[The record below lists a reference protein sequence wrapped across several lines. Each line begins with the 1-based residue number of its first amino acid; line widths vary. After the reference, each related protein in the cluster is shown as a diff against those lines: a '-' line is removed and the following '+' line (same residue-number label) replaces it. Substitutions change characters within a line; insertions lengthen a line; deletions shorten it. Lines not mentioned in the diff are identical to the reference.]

1 MEPGTRSGAPSG
13 CLIVRKKEDRVPGS
27 STSPKLYES
36 KKMMKRPKV
45 VVDSTDSESCDDE
58 LPMPPASRLGPETIR
73 VCTGLTALQRRQ
85 ERGGIDISRKRERV
99 EQLGCNGDGML
110 EENNGSEGREM
121 KRNKLDVFDFNEYD
135 GTSAEMMRM
144 RHFDN
149 NKVDLGG
156 RRRFM
161 GGMHAARS
169 GIHREFESGSS
180 RNVVNKRKNSY
191 NNRESG
197 LYLGDNVDHSR
208 LKTNIDGAKRPAPLL
223 RDKLNSDESVR
234 VQGKNGVLKVMVN
247 KKKAGKL
254 LEHSDHHK
262 HVKSR
267 HSLRTERTSKRN
279 AHICPSSHLET
290 KPVEEH
296 CLLARPKK
304 KQIASRKQLSCMDSK
319 GGEQNSDNSDMSPS
333 LGVKNSE
340 VRKSSKKIISEDEQS
355 PKHEK
360 LPTTNTKEV
369 KVKRGSGTEKQKLR
383 EQIREMLLN
392 AGWTIDYRPRR
403 NRDYLDAVYI
413 HPGGTAYWSIIKAYD
428 ALQKQLNDDD
438 HEAKPK
444 GEASSFAP
452 ITNDVLSQLTR
463 NTRKKMEKDLKN
475 KERDDSESDSGEELH
490 ITRSSGRKRCK
501 NDMDSDSN
509 DEKLSSFLKQGS
521 KSRKTRMTE
530 NAVTHHSS
538 GGTEK
543 SLSGNEPHLLHGRK
557 SRRHGRCTLLVR
569 NSNKGTNSE
578 FGDFVPYTGKR
589 TVLSWL
595 IDSGVVQL
603 SQKVQY
609 CKRKRVLLEGWITRD
624 GIHCVCCSKIL
635 TVSKFEQH
643 AGSKLHQ
650 PYQNIFLKSG
660 VSLLQC
666 QIDAWNRQE
675 NYEKI
680 SFHSVDIDGDDPN
693 DDTCGICGDGGDLI
707 CCDGCPSTFH
717 QNCLD
722 IQMLPPGEWH
732 CLNCTCKFC
741 GIASVTINKEDEPA
755 AYALH
760 TCALCEKKY
769 HNSCTKEVDAV
780 HTNPNM
786 SGTYFCGKDC
796 KELFEHLKKY
806 LSTKYELDAG
816 FTWSLIH
823 RTDEDSEAASRGVTQ
838 GVECNS
844 KLAVALTVM
853 DECFLPVIDRRSG
866 INLIHN
872 VLYNSGSNFN
882 RLNYNGFYTAILER
896 GDEIISA
903 ASIRFHGT
911 KLAEMPFIGTRHIY
925 RHQGMCRRLFS
936 AIELALCSL
945 KVEKLVIP
953 AISELIQTW
962 TTVFGFTRLEE
973 SLRQEMKSLNMLV
986 FPGID
991 MLQKLLMQEGKL
1003 DGNTTT
1009 ADGVL
1014 ATGAKRKVFNK
1025 PKMAGRLDVDFPA
1038 VHNPHGSDAASSNPA
1053 NEINNEC
1060 SAASQELNTQV
1071 LVDGTVCSKYC
1082 SEERLSDDSVSDKCV
1097 PSSSTSHGVLET
1109 DNKIAAGSPVN
1120 DKLHSSPKCQI
1131 SSQNEKSVTGPPLDA
1146 TDCHEIP
1153 FLGQE
1158 TACSG
1163 PGSTEDLVEPVS
1175 DRKCQMAA
1183 DINCDRVAE
1192 NALSSKEVGMNDAF
1206 DEVLEACPS
1215 VNLSQDKI
1223 TKENNENIDVSGSVL
1238 GHAGD
1243 SFLQVRSDLNCDT
1256 APEGKKNLHLGTGV
1270 ASNKIHVDETGL
1282 NASGHSSE
1290 TDPV

>member
-1 MEPGTRSGAPSG
+1 
-13 CLIVRKKEDRVPGS
+13 
-27 STSPKLYES
+27 
-36 KKMMKRPKV
+36 MMKRSKV
-45 VVDSTDSESCDDE
+45 VVDSSDSESSDDE
-58 LPMPPASRLGPETIR
+58 LPIPPAARLGPETIR
-73 VCTGLTALQRRQ
+73 VCTGLTALQRRH
-85 ERGGIDISRKRERV
+85 ERGGGIEISGKRERV
-99 EQLGCNGDGML
+99 EQLGRNGDGML
-110 EENNGSEGREM
+110 EENNGLEGKEM

-135 GTSAEMMRM
+135 VMSAEIMRM

-149 NKVDLGG
+149 NDVDFGG

-169 GIHREFESGSS
+169 GIHTEFESGSS
-180 RNVVNKRKNSY
+180 RNIVNKRNYSY
-191 NNRESG
+191 NDRASG
-197 LYLGDNVDHSR
+197 LYLGDSVDHGR
-208 LKTNIDGAKRPAPLL
+208 LKMNSDGAKRPAPLL
-223 RDKLNSDESVR
+223 RGKLNSDESVKI
-234 VQGKNGVLKVMVN
+234 QGENGVLKVMVN
-247 KKKAGKL
+247 KKKVGKL

-262 HVKSR
+262 YVESR

-290 KPVEEH
+290 KPVEKH
-296 CLLARPKK
+296 CLLARPNK
-304 KQIASRKQLSCMDSK
+304 KQKAARKQLSSMDSK
-319 GGEQNSDNSDMSPS
+319 GGERNSDNSDISPC
-333 LGVKNSE
+333 LGIKNSE

-360 LPTTNTKEV
+360 LPTTKTKEV
-369 KVKRGSGTEKQKLR
+369 KVKCGSVTEKQKLR

-392 AGWTIDYRPRR
+392 SGWTIDYRPRR

-444 GEASSFAP
+444 GETSSFAP
-452 ITNDVLSQLTR
+452 IANDVLSQLTR
-463 NTRKKMEKDLKN
+463 NTQKKMEKDLKK
-475 KERDDSESDSGEELH
+475 KERDDKKRRDVSESDSGEELH
-490 ITRSSGRKRCK
+490 IKRSSGRKHCK

-509 DEKLSSFLKQGS
+509 EEKLSSFLKQGN
-521 KSRKTRMTE
+521 KSMKTRMTE
-530 NAVTHHSS
+530 NAVTRHSS
-538 GGTEK
+538 GLTEK
-543 SLSGNEPHLLHGRK
+543 SLSGSEPHLLRDRK

-624 GIHCVCCSKIL
+624 GIHCICCSKIL
-635 TVSKFEQH
+635 TVSKFELH
-643 AGSKLHQ
+643 AGSKLRQ
-650 PYQNIFLKSG
+650 PYQNIFLNSG

-717 QNCLD
+717 LNCLD

-741 GIASVTINKEDEPA
+741 GIASVTINKEDDAA

-760 TCALCEKKY
+760 TCALCKKKY
-769 HNSCTKEVDAV
+769 HNSCTKEVDAI
-780 HTNPNM
+780 HTNSNM
-786 SGTYFCGKDC
+786 SGPYFCGKDC

-823 RTDEDSEAASRGVTQ
+823 RTDEDSEATSRGVTQ
-838 GVECNS
+838 RVECNS

-853 DECFLPVIDRRSG
+853 DECFLPIIDRRSG

-911 KLAEMPFIGTRHIY
+911 KLVEMPFIGTRHIY

-936 AIELALCSL
+936 AIELAICSL
-945 KVEKLVIP
+945 KVEMLVIP

-962 TTVFGFTRLEE
+962 ITVFGFTHLEE

-1009 ADGVL
+1009 ADAVL

-1025 PKMAGRLDVDFPA
+1025 LKMAGRLDVDFPA
-1038 VHNPHGSDAASSNPA
+1038 LHNPRGSDAASSNPT
-1053 NEINNEC
+1053 NEINSEC
-1060 SAASQELNTQV
+1060 SAASQELNNQV
-1071 LVDGTVCSKYC
+1071 LVARTVCSKYC

-1097 PSSSTSHGVLET
+1097 SSSTSHGVLEM
-1109 DNKIAAGSPVN
+1109 DNKIAAGSHVD
-1120 DKLHSSPKCQI
+1120 DKLHFSPKCQI
-1131 SSQNEKSVTGPPLDA
+1131 SSQNEKSVTGPPLDS

-1158 TACSG
+1158 TACSS
-1163 PGSTEDLVEPVS
+1163 PGSTKNLVEPIS

-1183 DINCDRVAE
+1183 DINCDSFELGINPLLESRVAE
-1192 NALSSKEVGMNDAF
+1192 NALSSKEVDMNNAF

-1215 VNLSQDKI
+1215 VNLSQEKI
-1223 TKENNENIDVSGSVL
+1223 TKENNENIDVSDSVL
-1238 GHAGD
+1238 GHAGE
-1243 SFLQVRSDLNCDT
+1243 SFLQVRSDLNCET
-1256 APEGKKNLHLGTGV
+1256 AQEGKKNLHLGTEV

-1282 NASGHSSE
+1282 NAPSHSFE
-1290 TDPV
+1290 TDPIYENFQG